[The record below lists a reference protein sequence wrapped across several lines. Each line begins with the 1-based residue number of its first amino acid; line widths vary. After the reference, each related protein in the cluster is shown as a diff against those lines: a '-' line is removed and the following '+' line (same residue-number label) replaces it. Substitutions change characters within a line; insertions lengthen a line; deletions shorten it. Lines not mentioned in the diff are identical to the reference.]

1 MTISQRRA
9 STVYDRLNFTII
21 DFTDLSVPSS
31 VEYHPDDFFPFYDV
45 IFSIDQNQT
54 DWEQSNQFMFLY
66 TIAAF
71 LESTTDNQINT
82 GVGTR
87 QLRLREFLATPI
99 AIYSDAFHRRPLPT
113 GNNMGKSLAIAIP
126 SYRVG
131 PTNLR

>member
-9 STVYDRLNFTII
+9 STVYDRFNFTII
-21 DFTDLSVPSS
+21 DFTELSAPSS

-82 GVGTR
+82 GEGTR
-87 QLRLREFLATPI
+87 QLRLCEFLATPI
-99 AIYSDAFHRRPLPT
+99 AIYSNAFRRLPT